1 MGKFYEAPCIV
12 ESYNTAI
19 SQSRSLHIF
28 RPPLATLRCC
38 FGPSKLKTNYTD
50 TLSGNKL
57 NCTVSYA
64 KKLYLRCMRFAT
76 AICIT
81 LCLSDLPSY
90 SICSETAQSL
100 PQAECW
106 AEISNDR
113 RLDFGKMPY
122 TATKDYSVQRTC

>member
-64 KKLYLRCMRFAT
+64 KKLYLRCMRFVYH
-76 AICIT
+76 CN
-81 LCLSDLPSY
+81 LRHPLSERLAV
-90 SICSETAQSL
+90 IAF
-100 PQAECW
+100 A
-106 AEISNDR
+106 AR
-113 RLDFGKMPY
+113 RLDVFHRR
-122 TATKDYSVQRTC
+122 SVGLKFRMTVG